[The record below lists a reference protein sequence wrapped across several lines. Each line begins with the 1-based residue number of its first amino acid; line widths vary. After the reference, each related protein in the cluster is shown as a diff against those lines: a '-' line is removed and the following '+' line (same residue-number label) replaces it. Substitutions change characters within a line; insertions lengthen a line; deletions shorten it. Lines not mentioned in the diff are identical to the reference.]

1 MTTLVF
7 LFQPSVLKLMAL
19 ELVPIVVKVTTS
31 KVPSVLKMMTTAP
44 NMLIWMVQEKGGQ
57 NGPADARRSVNV
69 VIKDS
74 I

>member
-7 LFQPSVLKLMAL
+7 LFQPSVLKLMVV

-31 KVPSVLKMMTTAP
+31 KVPSVLKMTITAP
-44 NMLIWMVQEKGGQ
+44 NMLIWMVQENGGQ

>member
-7 LFQPSVLKLMAL
+7 LFQPSVLKLMVV

-31 KVPSVLKMMTTAP
+31 KVPSVLKMTITAP
-44 NMLIWMVQEKGGQ
+44 NMLIWMVQENGDQ